1 MLMDS
6 ATPSWSSQ
14 LVDTL
19 LYPLNPA
26 ATSAV
31 SSHSLLSPRASPS
44 ITNLKAE
51 TASVHSHN
59 SKRSRKAFS
68 KLLGGGS
75 GEHETGEAKLEPP
88 ASQRPPPASAIT
100 LAKHFARVLGIP
112 AESVDRQAAKAAEAC
127 AGSELMGADLAA
139 YLSLVRLNA
148 GANAPSDFDDGAHYA
163 TWKATEVDA
172 LERVVTALTG
182 SAEYAAEDSH
192 PVQLTIAGAE
202 GLLAKDAT
210 GTSNPYCVITF
221 DGVSFVSQPMHRTR
235 SPNWNMKVTLP
246 LRPSSPD
253 VAISIWNRSSDPRS
267 QRRDDSFLGCLLLP
281 ARSLLASAA
290 TAPARY
296 PLAKRSSRSHVA
308 GTIEVFSVPV
318 VVKPD
323 VQCLRSNI
331 LRFAPPDP
339 RAAYAELLARTLE
352 VDVGNQEGL
361 LSEIS
366 IVGLNAVAAAW
377 RIGEHTRTVL
387 MFEAL
392 TDLHSQGALPASVL
406 QSEGSA
412 QIDKIAEHAHLSNPD
427 LLTLRE
433 TCKTLSALLLHNL
446 RTFFNYP
453 LTAKKANDLDA
464 MTGILAS
471 MQTNR
476 LLHKPEG
483 DVGNIV
489 KGLLKEALSARYLGL
504 HAIANSPSS
513 SSPDSPSEC
522 LITLLKS
529 IETELASYDRHL
541 DTLYFGHVHVPD
553 MAAAVFFERL
563 MPDLEGY
570 TRSPAHARNFGDA
583 FDLYDAVAALRAVYE
598 RVDYRLAE
606 RFKLTE
612 WFAAPLREWV
622 AVSER
627 KFVEWMEAA
636 VKVDDYVRSSPTV
649 PYSSSV
655 LDMFTS
661 FQQQINF
668 ARKLRWPD
676 SDQEAQ
682 VMERLLQGISDTL
695 GRYVDAMVA
704 KVGEDLTRCRT
715 GLANAGPTTAA
726 LAGPQTA
733 KKKSRIHLKFGKS
746 KRGGREIDPS
756 EIRIPVETC
765 VKLENIDAVPTL
777 FADLCAKTLA
787 FPGASN
793 GDADG
798 ESPPPTP
805 PKSVRASAATQTP
818 VLILARQSVTVTLQ
832 SISNLAMTRPSTTQI
847 SARVRIGGKD
857 LGTTNP
863 VPQTRTLLWPDASAV
878 TYYSLLPHAAA
889 QPISETAHTPAS
901 HPELEVC
908 VMHHVPGEMNKPYLF
923 GRGVATGKWM
933 DSTTVDIDL
942 GGSNRRA
949 RLSVSQISG
958 APFLRARVAWLSA
971 RGIERAVALVAD
983 QLTHDLRFR
992 LKALARKTEPKTPIW
1007 SKPSAVFSKLH
1018 KSHRELISPPP
1029 ASSSSAS
1036 AAATPVPQDEEHEAA
1051 LAALLSYLDVN
1062 LEILSEQCG
1071 EDLSLRTVAG
1081 TWDLVPRIVESL
1093 VTDPAPTTSPSSTP
1107 IIGSSS
1113 TSSSSSSS
1121 SSSTSSSATSPAR
1134 IAFLKAAL
1142 RALRSWFSADGDG
1155 LDDATLD
1162 TRSYRDAVAVLNH
1175 AHLSRKALEKALCD
1189 GTLVSDAKTTSAQGD
1204 DDDGEWACRLVA
1216 AKGGRDAV
1224 DVFVARRFR

>member
-6 ATPSWSSQ
+6 ATPTWSSQ

-19 LYPLNPA
+19 LYPLNPVA
-26 ATSAV
+26 ASGD
-31 SSHSLLSPRASPS
+31 SSHLLLSPRPSPS
-44 ITNLKAE
+44 VANLKAE
-51 TASVHSHN
+51 TASINTQN
-59 SKRSRKAFS
+59 SKQSRKKAFS
-68 KLLGGGS
+68 KLLGAGS
-75 GEHETGEAKLEPP
+75 GAFEAGDEKLEPP
-88 ASQRPPPASAIT
+88 AGPRPPPASAVV

-112 AESVDRQAAKAAEAC
+112 AESVDRQAVKAAEAC
-127 AGSELMGADLAA
+127 AGSELLGADLAT
-139 YLSLVRLNA
+139 YLHLVRLDA
-148 GANAPSDFDDGAHYA
+148 GANTPSDFDDAEEYA
-163 TWKATEVDA
+163 RWKSSEMDA
-172 LERVVTALTG
+172 LDRVVSALTG
-182 SAEYAAEDSH
+182 SVEYSAPESQLI
-192 PVQLTIAGAE
+192 QLTVAAAE
-202 GLLAKDAT
+202 GLLGKDNS
-210 GTSNPYCVITF
+210 GTSNPYCVVTF
-221 DGVSFVSQPMHRTR
+221 DGVSFVSQPVTRTR
-235 SPNWNMKVTLP
+235 SPTWNMKVVLP
-246 LRPSSPD
+246 LRSSSPD
-253 VAISIWNRSSDPRS
+253 VTISVWNRSSDPRS
-267 QRRDDSFLGCLLLP
+267 HQRDDSFLGCLLLP
-281 ARSLLASAA
+281 ARSVLASAA
-290 TAPARY
+290 PAPARY
-296 PLAKRSSRSHVA
+296 PLAKRSTRSHVA
-308 GTIEVFSVPV
+308 GSIEVSIEPV
-318 VVKPD
+318 LPDPD
-323 VQCLRSNI
+323 VQLVRTKI
-331 LRFAPPDP
+331 LRFAPPNP
-339 RAAYAELLARTLE
+339 RAAFAELLARTLE
-352 VDVGNQEGL
+352 LDVGNQDTL
-361 LSEIS
+361 LSDAS
-366 IVGLNAVAAAW
+366 NMGLNAVAAAW
-377 RIGEHTRTVL
+377 RIGEHTRIVL
-387 MFEAL
+387 LFEAL
-392 TDLHSQGALPASVL
+392 TDLFSQGAFPATVL
-406 QSEGSA
+406 QTEGSS
-412 QIDKIAEHAHLSNPD
+412 QIDRLANDAHISNPD
-427 LLTLRE
+427 LIKLRE
-433 TCKTLSALLLHNL
+433 TCKTLSELLLHNL
-446 RTFFNYP
+446 RTFFNHP
-453 LTAKKANDLDA
+453 LTANKANDLGA
-464 MTGILAS
+464 ITGILAS

-483 DVGNIV
+483 DVGDIV

-529 IETELASYDRHL
+529 IESELASYDRHL

-583 FDLYDAVAALRAVYE
+583 FELYDAVAALRAVYE

-636 VKVDDYVRSSPTV
+636 VRVDDYTRSSPAV

-682 VMERLLQGISDTL
+682 VLERLLQGISDTL
-695 GRYVDAMVA
+695 ARYVDAMVA
-704 KVGEDLTRCRT
+704 KVGEDLARCRT
-715 GLANAGPTTAA
+715 GLANAGSTSTA
-726 LAGPQTA
+726 LAAPQTA
-733 KKKSRIHLKFGKS
+733 KKKSRINLKFGKS
-746 KRGGREIDPS
+746 KRGGEIDPS

-765 VKLENIDAVPTL
+765 VRLENIDAVPNL
-777 FADLCAKTLA
+777 FADLCAKTLPHPA
-787 FPGASN
+787 AAN

-805 PKSVRASAATQTP
+805 PKSVRASAASPAP
-818 VLILARQSVTVTLQ
+818 VLVLTRQSVTVTLQ
-832 SISNLAMTRPSTTQI
+832 SITNLSMTRPSTTQI
-847 SARVRIGGKD
+847 SARIRISGKE
-857 LGTTNP
+857 LGTTLA
-863 VPQTRTLLWPDASAV
+863 VPQSRTLLWPDATKV
-878 TYYSLLPHAAA
+878 TYYSLLPQAAA
-889 QPISETAHTPAS
+889 QPTNAPHTPAP

-908 VMHHVPGEMNKPYLF
+908 VMHHLPGEMNKPYLF
-923 GRGVATGKWM
+923 GRGVASGNWM
-933 DSTTVDIDL
+933 DRTTIDIDL

-949 RLSVSQISG
+949 RLGVSQISG
-958 APFLRARVAWLSA
+958 TPFLRARVAWLSA
-971 RGIERAVALVAD
+971 RGIDRAVALVAD

-1018 KSHRELISPPP
+1018 KSHRELISPP
-1029 ASSSSAS
+1029 ASSP
-1036 AAATPVPQDEEHEAA
+1036 ATPMPQDEDHDAA

-1107 IIGSSS
+1107 VISSSS
-1113 TSSSSSSS
+1113 TSSSHSS

-1134 IAFLKAAL
+1134 VAFLKAAL
-1142 RALRSWFSADGDG
+1142 RALRSWFSADGEG

-1162 TRSYRDAVAVLNH
+1162 TQSFRDAVAVLDH

-1189 GTLVSDAKTTSAQGD
+1189 GTLVNVTAQ
-1204 DDDGEWACRLVA
+1204 DDGEWACRLVA